1 MSGIDLKKLPKHV
14 GIIMD
19 GNGRWATKR
28 FMPRIVGHREGMKRV
43 NEIVESSCNL
53 GIKVLTLYAFS
64 TENWKR
70 SEDEVNGLMDIL
82 TIYINSQ
89 LKRIIE
95 NNIIFRVIGDYQ
107 KLPLNIVDLLDNAIN
122 KTQHNTGMILNIAL
136 NYGGR
141 LEIIDA
147 INKICKEVND
157 NQLDLKDVDENKI
170 KEYLYTKENSDVDL
184 IIRTGGEK
192 RVSNFLIYQI
202 AYSELFFSDTLWPDF
217 RVANFHEA
225 ISDFQNRNR
234 RFGGV

>member
-107 KLPLNIVDLLDNAIN
+107 KLPLNIVELLDNAIN